1 MRARTTLHQEHI
13 YRMLEQTLVPPTTVT
28 ELDQDTILAA
38 TSRLSDIRG
47 DASERYQL
55 DSILTP
61 ALLKRLPSADE
72 AQWIREYFMTTAAE
86 GFDRVKAA
94 KTRWART
101 WHVTDNLE
109 SVMSACWQDP
119 VTVGALFGI
128 DALVVIDGA
137 LWRQVAGRPGLI
149 FEGLLT
155 ETAQERLAN
164 ALPWD
169 ASPENLE
176 SVVFLVGAFARL
188 SFVHGQR
195 TSRAAHQAAGM
206 AASGMIRA
214 SLSARRRAI
223 VVDQFLDTPLNQELA
238 CDGVSR
244 ALCAIVRVAP
254 QPTQNPAPTSPEGAH
269 S

>member
-13 YRMLEQTLVPPTTVT
+13 YRMLEQTLVPPTTVS
-28 ELDQDTILAA
+28 ELDPDTILTA
-38 TSRLSDIRG
+38 TSQLGDLRG
-47 DASERYQL
+47 SASERYQL

-61 ALLKRLPSADE
+61 AQLKRLPSAEE

-94 KTRWART
+94 DTRWARS
-101 WHVTDNLE
+101 WEETDNLA

-149 FEGLLT
+149 LEGLLNDA
-155 ETAQERLAN
+155 AQARLTS
-164 ALPWD
+164 ALPWEAKVED
-169 ASPENLE
+169 LE
-176 SVVFLVGAFARL
+176 SVIFLVGAFARL

-195 TSRAAHQAAGM
+195 TSRAAHQDAGM
-206 AASGMIRA
+206 AAAGMIRA
-214 SLSARRRAI
+214 SLSTRRRAI

-238 CDGVSR
+238 SDGVSR
-244 ALCAIVRVAP
+244 ALSALVRVAP
-254 QPTQNPAPTSPEGAH
+254 STAQENSGTPSQGEH